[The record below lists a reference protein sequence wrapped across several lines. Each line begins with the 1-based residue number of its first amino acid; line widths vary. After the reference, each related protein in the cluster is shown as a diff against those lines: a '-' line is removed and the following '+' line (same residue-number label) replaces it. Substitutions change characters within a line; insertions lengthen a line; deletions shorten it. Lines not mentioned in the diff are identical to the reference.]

1 LSTNTNQIHNNVIVA
16 LATSSGSG
24 AIAVIRLSGHGCF
37 EIVNQFFETRKGN
50 KLLLEKKSHTIS
62 FGNLVLNSKIID
74 EVLVSKFIGPNSY
87 TGEDTIEISCHGS
100 LYIQNKIVQL
110 FCTNGCRLANPG
122 EFTLRAFLNGKL
134 DLSQA
139 EAVADVIAA
148 ESESAH
154 NMAMGQLRGGFSIEL
169 KKLREDL
176 INFAALIE
184 LELDFSEEDVDFANR
199 DDLYQLVKKIH
210 RLVYDL
216 KNSFSLG
223 NTIKNG
229 IPVAIAGKPNV
240 GKSTLLNALLK
251 EERAI
256 VSEIAGTTR
265 DSIEDVLNI
274 KGYVFRFIDTAG
286 IRETNDTIEKIGIS
300 KTFEKIKEAKV
311 VLYICSALEL
321 DDLNLNEIFSGE
333 EFIGKKIMLIVN
345 KIDLVSDLKSL
356 ENRFIDKDFET
367 LFISAKS
374 GENLHLIEEKLL
386 SLTVN
391 RSIENNDLIVSNS
404 RHYEALIHAEIALEK
419 TLVGIESNITG
430 DFLAQDIRTAL
441 YHIGQIT
448 GQIEIDRDILGT
460 IFSKFCI
467 GK

>member
-1 LSTNTNQIHNNVIVA
+1 LEPSKSIFNEIIIA
-16 LATSSGSG
+16 PATASGVG
-24 AIAVIRLSGHGCF
+24 AIAVIRISGHGCF
-37 EIVNQFFETRKGN
+37 EIANNFFEGKNGKKNLLN
-50 KLLLEKKSHTIS
+50 KKTHTIS
-62 FGNLVLNSKIID
+62 FGTLKHENKIID
-74 EVLVSKFIGPNSY
+74 EVLISKFISPNSY
-87 TGEDTIEISCHGS
+87 TGEDTLEISCHGS
-100 LYIQNKIVQL
+100 LYIQSKIVQL
-110 FCTNGCRLANPG
+110 FCANGCRLANPG
-122 EFTLRAFLNGKL
+122 EFTLRAFLNGRL

-154 NMAMGQLRGGFSIEL
+154 NLAFSQLRGGFATEL
-169 KKLREDL
+169 KNLRNEL
-176 INFAALIE
+176 INFASLIE
-184 LELDFSEEDVDFANR
+184 LELDFAEEDVSFAKR
-199 DDLYQLVKKIH
+199 EDLTDLVNKLLK
-210 RLVYDL
+210 LVIAL

-229 IPVAIAGKPNV
+229 IAVAIAGRPNV

-274 KGYVFRFIDTAG
+274 KGYIFRFIDTAG
-286 IRETNDTIEKIGIS
+286 IRETNDAIEKIGIS

-311 VLYICSALEL
+311 VLYICSAAEIE
-321 DDLNLNEIFSGE
+321 DLNFNEIFSGT
-333 EFIGKKIMLIVN
+333 EFIGKKTIVIVN
-345 KIDLVSDLKSL
+345 KIDLVSELKPL
-356 ENRFIDKDFET
+356 EHRFKEMDIES

-419 TLVGIESNITG
+419 TLEGIESNITG

>member
-1 LSTNTNQIHNNVIVA
+1 MEPSKSIFNEIIIA
-16 LATSSGSG
+16 PATASGVG
-24 AIAVIRLSGHGCF
+24 AIAVIRISGHGCF
-37 EIVNQFFETRKGN
+37 EITNNFFEGKNGKKNLLN
-50 KLLLEKKSHTIS
+50 KKTHTIS
-62 FGNLVLNSKIID
+62 FGTLKHENKIID
-74 EVLVSKFIGPNSY
+74 EVLISKFISPNSY
-87 TGEDTIEISCHGS
+87 TGEDTLEISCHGS
-100 LYIQNKIVQL
+100 LYIQSKIVQL
-110 FCTNGCRLANPG
+110 FCANGCRLANPG

-154 NMAMGQLRGGFSIEL
+154 NLAFSQLRGGFATEL
-169 KKLREDL
+169 KNLRNEL
-176 INFAALIE
+176 INFASLIE
-184 LELDFSEEDVDFANR
+184 LELDFAEEDVSFAKR
-199 DDLYQLVKKIH
+199 EDLTDLVNKLLK
-210 RLVYDL
+210 LVIAL

-229 IPVAIAGKPNV
+229 IAVAIAGRPNV

-274 KGYVFRFIDTAG
+274 KGYIFRFIDTAG
-286 IRETNDTIEKIGIS
+286 IRETNDAIEKIGIS
-300 KTFEKIKEAKV
+300 KTFEKIKEAKI
-311 VLYICSALEL
+311 VLYICSAAEIE
-321 DDLNLNEIFSGE
+321 DLNFDEIFSGT
-333 EFIGKKIMLIVN
+333 EFIGKKIIVIVN
-345 KIDLVSDLKSL
+345 KIDLVSELKPL
-356 ENRFIDKDFET
+356 EHRFKEMDIES

-419 TLVGIESNITG
+419 TLEGIESNITG

>member
-1 LSTNTNQIHNNVIVA
+1 LEPSKSIFNEIIIA
-16 LATSSGSG
+16 PATASGVG
-24 AIAVIRLSGHGCF
+24 AIAVIRISGHGCF
-37 EIVNQFFETRKGN
+37 EITNNFFEGKNGKKNLLN
-50 KLLLEKKSHTIS
+50 KKTHTIS
-62 FGNLVLNSKIID
+62 FGTLKHENKIID
-74 EVLVSKFIGPNSY
+74 EVLISKFISPNSY
-87 TGEDTIEISCHGS
+87 TGEDTLEISCHGS
-100 LYIQNKIVQL
+100 LYIQSKIVQL
-110 FCTNGCRLANPG
+110 FCANGCRLANPG

-154 NMAMGQLRGGFSIEL
+154 NLAFSQLRGGFATEL
-169 KKLREDL
+169 KNLRNEL
-176 INFAALIE
+176 INFASLIE
-184 LELDFSEEDVDFANR
+184 LELDFAEEDVSFAKR
-199 DDLYQLVKKIH
+199 EDLTDLVNKLLK
-210 RLVYDL
+210 LVIAL

-229 IPVAIAGKPNV
+229 IAVAIAGRPNV

-274 KGYVFRFIDTAG
+274 KGYIFRFIDTAG
-286 IRETNDTIEKIGIS
+286 IRETNDAIEKIGIS

-311 VLYICSALEL
+311 VLYICSAAEIE
-321 DDLNLNEIFSGE
+321 DLNFDEIFSGT
-333 EFIGKKIMLIVN
+333 EFIGKKIIVIVN
-345 KIDLVSDLKSL
+345 KIDLVSELKPL
-356 ENRFIDKDFET
+356 EHRFKEMDIES

-419 TLVGIESNITG
+419 TLEGIESNITG

>member
-1 LSTNTNQIHNNVIVA
+1 LEPSKSIFNEIIIA
-16 LATSSGSG
+16 PATASGVG
-24 AIAVIRLSGHGCF
+24 AIAVIRRSGQGCF
-37 EIVNQFFETRKGN
+37 EIANNFFEGKNGKKNLLN
-50 KLLLEKKSHTIS
+50 KKTHTIS
-62 FGNLVLNSKIID
+62 FGTLKHENKIID
-74 EVLVSKFIGPNSY
+74 EVLISKFISPNSY
-87 TGEDTIEISCHGS
+87 TGEDTLEISCHGS
-100 LYIQNKIVQL
+100 LYIQSKIVQL
-110 FCTNGCRLANPG
+110 FCANGCRLANPG
-122 EFTLRAFLNGKL
+122 EFTLRAFLNGRL

-154 NMAMGQLRGGFSIEL
+154 NLAFSQLRGGFATEL
-169 KKLREDL
+169 KNLRNEL
-176 INFAALIE
+176 INFASLIE
-184 LELDFSEEDVDFANR
+184 LELDFAEEDVSFAKR
-199 DDLYQLVKKIH
+199 EDLTDLVNKLLK
-210 RLVYDL
+210 LVIAL

-229 IPVAIAGKPNV
+229 IAVAIAGRPNV

-274 KGYVFRFIDTAG
+274 KGYIFRFIDTAG
-286 IRETNDTIEKIGIS
+286 IRETNDAIEKIGIS

-311 VLYICSALEL
+311 VLYICSAAEIE
-321 DDLNLNEIFSGE
+321 DLNFNEIFSGT
-333 EFIGKKIMLIVN
+333 EFIGKKTIVIVN
-345 KIDLVSDLKSL
+345 KIDLVSELKPL
-356 ENRFIDKDFET
+356 EHRFKEMDIES

-419 TLVGIESNITG
+419 TLEGIESNITG

>member
-1 LSTNTNQIHNNVIVA
+1 LEPSKSIFNEIIIA
-16 LATSSGSG
+16 PATASGVG
-24 AIAVIRLSGHGCF
+24 AIAVIRISGHGCF
-37 EIVNQFFETRKGN
+37 EITNNFFEGKNGKKNLLN
-50 KLLLEKKSHTIS
+50 KKTHTIS
-62 FGNLVLNSKIID
+62 FGTLKHENKIID
-74 EVLVSKFIGPNSY
+74 EVLISKFISPNSY
-87 TGEDTIEISCHGS
+87 TGEDTLEISCHGS
-100 LYIQNKIVQL
+100 MYIQSKIVQL
-110 FCTNGCRLANPG
+110 FCASGCRLANPG

-154 NMAMGQLRGGFSIEL
+154 NLAFSQLRGGFATEL
-169 KKLREDL
+169 KNLRNEL
-176 INFAALIE
+176 INFASLIE
-184 LELDFSEEDVDFANR
+184 LELDFAEEDVSFAKR
-199 DDLYQLVKKIH
+199 EDLTDLVNKLLK
-210 RLVYDL
+210 LVIAL

-229 IPVAIAGKPNV
+229 IAVAIAGRPNV

-274 KGYVFRFIDTAG
+274 KGYIFRFIDTAG
-286 IRETNDTIEKIGIS
+286 IRETNDAIEKIGIS

-311 VLYICSALEL
+311 VLYICSAAEIE
-321 DDLNLNEIFSGE
+321 DLNFDEIFSGT
-333 EFIGKKIMLIVN
+333 EFIGKKIIVIVN
-345 KIDLVSDLKSL
+345 KIDLVSELKPL
-356 ENRFIDKDFET
+356 EHRFKEMDIES

-419 TLVGIESNITG
+419 TLEGIESNITG

>member
-1 LSTNTNQIHNNVIVA
+1 MEPSKSIFNEIIIA
-16 LATSSGSG
+16 PATASGVG
-24 AIAVIRLSGHGCF
+24 AIAVIRISGHGCF
-37 EIVNQFFETRKGN
+37 EITNNFFEGKNGKKNLLN
-50 KLLLEKKSHTIS
+50 KKTHTIS
-62 FGNLVLNSKIID
+62 FGTLKHENKIID
-74 EVLVSKFIGPNSY
+74 EVLISKFISPNSY
-87 TGEDTIEISCHGS
+87 TGEDTLEISCHGS
-100 LYIQNKIVQL
+100 LYIQSKIVQL
-110 FCTNGCRLANPG
+110 FCANGCRLANPG
-122 EFTLRAFLNGKL
+122 EFTLRAFLNGRL

-154 NMAMGQLRGGFSIEL
+154 NLAFSQLRGGFATEL
-169 KKLREDL
+169 KNLRNEL
-176 INFAALIE
+176 INFASLIE
-184 LELDFSEEDVDFANR
+184 LELDFAEEDVSFAKR
-199 DDLYQLVKKIH
+199 EDLTDLVNKLLK
-210 RLVYDL
+210 LVIAL

-229 IPVAIAGKPNV
+229 IAVAIAGRPNV

-274 KGYVFRFIDTAG
+274 KGYIFRFIDTAG
-286 IRETNDTIEKIGIS
+286 IRETNDAIEKIGIS

-311 VLYICSALEL
+311 VLYICSAAEIE
-321 DDLNLNEIFSGE
+321 DLNFNEIFSGT
-333 EFIGKKIMLIVN
+333 EFIGKKTIVIVN
-345 KIDLVSDLKSL
+345 KIDLVSELKPL
-356 ENRFIDKDFET
+356 EHRFKEMDIES

-419 TLVGIESNITG
+419 TLEGIESNITG

>member
-1 LSTNTNQIHNNVIVA
+1 MEPSKSIFNEIIIA
-16 LATSSGSG
+16 PATASGVG
-24 AIAVIRLSGHGCF
+24 AIAVIRISGHGCF
-37 EIVNQFFETRKGN
+37 EITNNFFEGKNGKKNLLN
-50 KLLLEKKSHTIS
+50 KKTHTIS
-62 FGNLVLNSKIID
+62 FGTLKHENKIID
-74 EVLVSKFIGPNSY
+74 EVLISKFISPNSY
-87 TGEDTIEISCHGS
+87 TGEDTLEISCHGS
-100 LYIQNKIVQL
+100 LYIQSKIVQL
-110 FCTNGCRLANPG
+110 FCANGCRLANPG

-154 NMAMGQLRGGFSIEL
+154 NLAFSQLRGGFATEL
-169 KKLREDL
+169 KNLRNEL
-176 INFAALIE
+176 INFASLIE
-184 LELDFSEEDVDFANR
+184 LELDFSEEDVSFAKR
-199 DDLYQLVKKIH
+199 EDLTDLVNKLLK
-210 RLVYDL
+210 LVIAL

-229 IPVAIAGKPNV
+229 IAVAIAGRPNV

-274 KGYVFRFIDTAG
+274 KGYIFRFIDTAG
-286 IRETNDTIEKIGIS
+286 IRETNDAIEKIGIS

-311 VLYICSALEL
+311 VLYICSAAEIE
-321 DDLNLNEIFSGE
+321 DLNFDEIFSGT
-333 EFIGKKIMLIVN
+333 EFIGKKIIVIVN
-345 KIDLVSDLKSL
+345 KIDLVSELKPL
-356 ENRFIDKDFET
+356 EHRFKEMDIES

-374 GENLHLIEEKLL
+374 GENVHLIEEKLL

-419 TLVGIESNITG
+419 TLEGIESNITG

>member
-1 LSTNTNQIHNNVIVA
+1 MESYKSIFNEIIIA
-16 LATSSGSG
+16 PATASGVG
-24 AIAVIRLSGHGCF
+24 AIAVIRISGQGCF
-37 EIVNQFFETRKGN
+37 EIANNFFEGKNGKKNLLN
-50 KLLLEKKSHTIS
+50 KKTHTIS
-62 FGNLVLNSKIID
+62 FGTLKHENKIID
-74 EVLVSKFIGPNSY
+74 EVLISKFIAPHSY
-87 TGEDTIEISCHGS
+87 TGEDTLEISCHGS

-110 FCTNGCRLANPG
+110 FCANGCRLANPG

-154 NMAMGQLRGGFSIEL
+154 NLAFSQLRGGFATEL
-169 KKLREDL
+169 KTLRNEL
-176 INFAALIE
+176 INFASLIE
-184 LELDFSEEDVDFANR
+184 LELDFAEEDVSFAKR
-199 DDLYQLVKKIH
+199 DDLSALVNKVLK
-210 RLVYDL
+210 LVIAL

-229 IPVAIAGKPNV
+229 IAVAIAGRPNV
-240 GKSTLLNALLK
+240 GKSTLLNSLLK

-274 KGYVFRFIDTAG
+274 KGYIFRFIDTAG
-286 IRETNDTIEKIGIS
+286 IRETNDAIEKIGIG

-311 VLYICSALEL
+311 VLYICSALEIE
-321 DDLNLNEIFSGE
+321 DLNFDKIFSGN
-333 EFIGKKIMLIVN
+333 EFIGKKIIVIVN
-345 KIDLVSDLKSL
+345 KIDLVSELKPI
-356 ENRFIDKDFET
+356 ENRFKEMDIES

-386 SLTVN
+386 NLTLN

-404 RHYEALIHAEIALEK
+404 RHYEALIHAESALEK

>member
-1 LSTNTNQIHNNVIVA
+1 MEPSKSIFNEIIIA
-16 LATSSGSG
+16 PATASGVG
-24 AIAVIRLSGHGCF
+24 AIAVIRISGHGCF
-37 EIVNQFFETRKGN
+37 EITNNFFEGKNGKKNLLN
-50 KLLLEKKSHTIS
+50 KKTHTIS
-62 FGNLVLNSKIID
+62 FGTLKHENKIID
-74 EVLVSKFIGPNSY
+74 EVLISKFISPNSY
-87 TGEDTIEISCHGS
+87 TGEDTLEISCHGS
-100 LYIQNKIVQL
+100 MYIQSKIVQL
-110 FCTNGCRLANPG
+110 FCASGCRLANPG

-154 NMAMGQLRGGFSIEL
+154 NLAFSQLRGGFATEL
-169 KKLREDL
+169 KNLRNEL
-176 INFAALIE
+176 INFASLIE
-184 LELDFSEEDVDFANR
+184 LELDFAEEDVSFAKR
-199 DDLYQLVKKIH
+199 EDLTDLVNKLLK
-210 RLVYDL
+210 LVIAL

-229 IPVAIAGKPNV
+229 IAVAIAGRPNV

-274 KGYVFRFIDTAG
+274 KGYIFRFIDTAG
-286 IRETNDTIEKIGIS
+286 IRETNDAIEKIGIS

-311 VLYICSALEL
+311 VLYICSAAEIE
-321 DDLNLNEIFSGE
+321 DLNFDEIFSGT
-333 EFIGKKIMLIVN
+333 EFIGKKIIVIVN
-345 KIDLVSDLKSL
+345 KIDLVSELKPL
-356 ENRFIDKDFET
+356 EHRFKEMDIES

-419 TLVGIESNITG
+419 TLEGIESNITG